1 MDALG
6 PGSYT
11 DSASSPAEKKRN
23 GKGSAGFMGT
33 AQRGLLEEAPN
44 PSEKETRL
52 LDSVLGVLAR
62 TALRKGR
69 RSPQR
74 EKLVLVQ
81 YTANG
86 STSVPME
93 KENGS
98 SRGLSRGVR
107 KPGYMFVSKLPRSV
121 PDLREVA
128 KTPGPGDYHREEDWV
143 KSNRRPNRGASPVQR
158 SSNTGSGRESNGRD
172 VLKGNAYAE
181 GETPND
187 VKSDFLTKQ
196 PSQKILPRGKSTMSV
211 EPGFESRAP
220 RFASIRND
228 GASNPGPGAYYNSD
242 ATSSFVENSRGPLS
256 DLHKLGLINRETL
269 WGTTGRFTDRTN
281 NWTPGPGAYDA
292 EDPYSSVVKRTFN
305 ISLDAPR
312 DPL

>member
-1 MDALG
+1 M
-6 PGSYT
+6 S
-11 DSASSPAEKKRN
+11 
-23 GKGSAGFMGT
+23 T
-33 AQRGLLEEAPN
+33 AQRGLLEDAPD
-44 PSEKETRL
+44 PGEKEIRL

-62 TALRKGR
+62 AERQKGR

-81 YTANG
+81 YTATG
-86 STSVPME
+86 LTSVPVE
-93 KENGS
+93 KENGL
-98 SRGLSRGVR
+98 SRGLSRGGR
-107 KPGYMFVSKLPRSV
+107 KPGYMFVSKQPRSL

-128 KTPGPGDYHREEDWV
+128 KNPGPGDYYREEDWV

-158 SSNTGSGRESNGRD
+158 SSNTGSVRESNG

-187 VKSDFLTKQ
+187 VKSDSLTKQ
-196 PSQKILPRGKSTMSV
+196 RSQKLPPRAKST

-292 EDPYSSVVKRTFN
+292 KDPYSSVVKKTFN
-305 ISLDAPR
+305 ISLDAPK
-312 DPL
+312 DPT